1 MKKGMSENKNSLSI
15 LIPDGE
21 WVGLARQVK
30 DCLSMVPDIKIY
42 LMSNEKKNSI
52 RYSRFVTRFIFY
64 PKTNNEIEWISNI
77 NNELLVHKIDLII
90 PLWEDGIRSLIKY
103 KELLTDSSKLVILPT
118 LDMFD
123 IANNKALLVNHL
135 ISYRIPGPRSVYLKL
150 KEFKEHDEFTYPFL
164 MKPIGGEG
172 GGKGIVEFRSRNDFN
187 SYFQE
192 NSTSTQ
198 NYLFQE
204 FIKGYDIDCS
214 VLCKNGI
221 ILAYTIQKGMLY
233 NNKKYA
239 PPIGLEFIHNNQLY
253 AVVEKL
259 MKSLNWSG
267 IAHIDLRY
275 DEIVG
280 DFKVIEINTRFWGS
294 TNASLIAGINF
305 PELLCL
311 TSLNLDFEVP
321 HYRHIKFLSID
332 GLKWII
338 KSKNSNILNLKFIYN
353 NTPLKYMARDPLP
366 TIMGWLYKI
375 ESIIHL

>member
-1 MKKGMSENKNSLSI
+1 MSENKNRLSI

-21 WVGLARQVK
+21 WVGLARQIK
-30 DCLSMVPDIKIY
+30 DCLSLVPGIKIY
-42 LMSNEKKNSI
+42 LMSNEKKI
-52 RYSRFVTRFIFY
+52 PTRYSRFVTHFSFY

-77 NNELLVHKIDLII
+77 NLELQVHKIDLIL
-90 PLWEDGIRSLIKY
+90 PLWEDSIRSLIKY

-118 LDMFD
+118 LDMFN

-135 ISYRIPGPRSVYLKL
+135 ISYNIPGPKSIYLKL
-150 KEFKEHDEFTYPFL
+150 KDFKERDDFTYPFL
-164 MKPIGGEG
+164 LKPIEGEG
-172 GGKGIVEFRSRNDFN
+172 GGEGIIEFKCKADFN

-192 NSTSTQ
+192 NSTRTQ

-221 ILAYTIQKGMLY
+221 IVAYTIQKGILY

-239 PPIGLEFIHNNQLY
+239 PPIGLEFSYNDQLY
-253 AVVEKL
+253 ALMEKL

-267 IAHIDLRY
+267 IAHVDLRY

-311 TSLNLDFEVP
+311 TTLNQDFEVP
-321 HYRHIKFLSID
+321 DYKHIKFLSID

-338 KSKNSNILNLKFIYN
+338 KRRNVTCLNLKFIWN
-353 NTPLKYMARDPLP
+353 NTPLKYGLRDPLP
-366 TIMGWLYKI
+366 AIMGWLHKI
-375 ESIIHL
+375 KRIIHL